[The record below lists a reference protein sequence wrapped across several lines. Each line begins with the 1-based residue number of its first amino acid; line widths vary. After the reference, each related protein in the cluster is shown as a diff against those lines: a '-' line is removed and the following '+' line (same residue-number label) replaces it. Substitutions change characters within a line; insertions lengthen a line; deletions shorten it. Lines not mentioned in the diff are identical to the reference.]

1 MSRIEEGSSLATQQI
16 DVLPPTPTTTR
27 PSNST
32 TADQCG
38 GHRGAVDDGLLVR
51 YRSAAGTER
60 KRLKAEIVERHIGLV
75 RFLVRRYAGKGE
87 SYDDLVQVGM
97 LGLLGAIDRYEPDRG
112 VRFASFA
119 RPSILGELK
128 RHFRDKTWA
137 ARVPRRLQELS
148 LCISTSEAELF
159 QELGRS
165 PTPREVAERLGVE
178 EDDVLEA
185 NEAAGSYSAVS
196 IDQPLD
202 AGGGEAGS
210 LADLIGDADPDIEKL
225 ENLTALEPA
234 LAELTPYDRR
244 LLQMRFFR
252 GMVQSDIAAELG
264 VSQMQI
270 SRQLARIL
278 ARLRGSVV

>member
-1 MSRIEEGSSLATQQI
+1 MSRIEGGPFLATQEI
-16 DVLPPTPTTTR
+16 DVLHTPSAT
-27 PSNST
+27 PV
-32 TADQCG
+32 AEVPG
-38 GHRGAVDDGLLVR
+38 IARGPVDDGMLVR
-51 YRSAAGTER
+51 YRTAEGVER
-60 KRLKAEIVERHIGLV
+60 ERLKAEIVERHIGLV
-75 RFLVRRYAGKGE
+75 RFLVRRYASKGE
-87 SYDDLVQVGM
+87 AYDDLVQVGM

-148 LCISTSEAELF
+148 LSISTSEAELF
-159 QELGRS
+159 QDLGRS
-165 PTPREVAERLGVE
+165 PTPAEVAARVGVE

-185 NEAAGSYSAVS
+185 NEAARSYSAVS

-202 AGGGEAGS
+202 AGDGETGS
-210 LADLIGDADPDIEKL
+210 LADLIGDSDPDMEKL

-244 LLQMRFFR
+244 LLHMRFFR

-278 ARLRGSVV
+278 ARLRGSII

>member
-1 MSRIEEGSSLATQQI
+1 MATQEM
-16 DVLPPTPTTTR
+16 DVLQATQTIGTR
-27 PSNST
+27 S
-32 TADQCG
+32 CG
-38 GHRGAVDDGLLVR
+38 RSSSRVAEAGAGRSDIDDGLLVR
-51 YRSAAGTER
+51 YRSARGTER
-60 KRLKAEIVERHIGLV
+60 ERLKSEIVERHIGLV

-148 LCISTSEAELF
+148 LSISIAEAELF

-165 PTPREVAERLGVE
+165 PTPEEVAARVGSE

-185 NEAAGSYSAVS
+185 NEAARSYSAVS

-202 AGGGEAGS
+202 AGDGETGS
-210 LADLIGDADPDIEKL
+210 LSDLIGDVDPDMAKL

-244 LLQMRFFR
+244 LLHMRFFR
-252 GMVQSDIAAELG
+252 GMVQSDIASELG

-278 ARLRGSVV
+278 ARLRASIV